1 MMHYVFFFIIITPL
15 VGAVMTFLF
24 SDMKKEVS
32 FLASLISFNLS
43 LILFIF
49 FDISQLKFQ
58 YVSIVKL
65 FNFFDS
71 GFYMGVDGLSL
82 VFLILT
88 TFLISMCFLFSWKSS
103 EPVSFYIS
111 FLFLE
116 FFLITSFTTLDVI
129 VFYVFFEAVL
139 IPIFFIVGFL
149 GSRDRK
155 IRAGFLLFIYTIIG
169 SLFMLV
175 GIVFLLS
182 ETGTSNYLLLIEN
195 SIPFFKQKVLWLLFF
210 FAFSIKIPLY
220 PVHVW
225 LPEAHV
231 ESPTCGSVILA
242 GVLLKL
248 GAYGFLRFLIPLFPI
263 ASVFFKPLVFTI
275 GMLSVIY
282 ASFVALRQI
291 DIKRVIAYA
300 SISHIGLIVVSIF
313 SFNPLGIISSIFQLI
328 SHGVVSSA
336 LFFCVGILYNRFGT
350 RMVKYFSGLVHTI
363 PIFVSFFLFFCLG
376 NIGFPGTSSFV
387 GELIIL
393 LSLFFENIYLGV
405 ICSSSLILSGFYTLF
420 LFNRISYGNL
430 KTNFISFSRDLIG
443 CEFFT
448 FISLFSVSIFI
459 GLNPSP
465 CFDILFNFSYFI
477 SYIFCI

>member
-1 MMHYVFFFIIITPL
+1 MNYVFFFIIITPL
-15 VGAVMTFLF
+15 VGALITSIFPDF
-24 SDMKKEVS
+24 KKEVS
-32 FLASLISFNLS
+32 FFSSLITFNFS
-43 LILFIF
+43 LILYIF
-49 FDISQLKFQ
+49 FDISQIKFQ
-58 YVSIVKL
+58 YINAIKL
-65 FNFFDS
+65 LNFFDS
-71 GFYMGVDGLSL
+71 EFYIGVDGLSL

-88 TFLISMCFLFSWKSS
+88 TFLIPICFLFSWKSN
-103 EPVSFYIS
+103 EPTSFYTS

-116 FFLITSFTTLDVI
+116 FFLLVSFTTLDVM

-139 IPIFFIVGFL
+139 IPIFFIIGSL

-155 IRAGFLLFIYTIIG
+155 VRAGFLLFIYTLTG
-169 SLFMLV
+169 SLFMLMGV
-175 GIVFLLS
+175 IFLLS

-195 SIPFFKQKVLWLLFF
+195 TIPLFKQKVLWLLFF

-242 GVLLKL
+242 GILLKL

-275 GMLSVIY
+275 GILSVVY

-291 DIKRVIAYA
+291 DMKRVIAYA

-313 SFNPLGIISSIFQLI
+313 SFNPIGIISSIFQLI
-328 SHGVVSSA
+328 SHGIVSSA
-336 LFFCVGILYNRFGT
+336 LFFCVGILYTRFGT
-350 RMVKYFSGLVHTI
+350 RIVKYFSGLVHTM
-363 PIFVSFFLFFCLG
+363 PIFVFFFLFFCLG

-387 GELIIL
+387 GELLML
-393 LSLFFENIYLGV
+393 LSLFFENIYLAIV
-405 ICSSSLILSGFYTLF
+405 CSSSLILSGFYTLF

-430 KTNFISFSRDLIG
+430 KVNYVSFSRDLIE

-448 FISLFSVSIFI
+448 LISLFSISIFI

-477 SYIFCI
+477 SDIF